1 MTEGIQR
8 GWAQR
13 QGENVDEV
21 FYQPTEFYQY
31 FFEKAP
37 VACFSVTTD
46 GLIRLAN
53 DHALGLLGYLRNDVL
68 GQSVFDLYAS
78 SPLGKPRA
86 QELFL
91 RFSAGSEITRESVEM
106 RRADGSPLWTNL
118 SVWPIRGSSGRVTAS
133 CSVVEEI
140 ANHNSLVRAT
150 AVTPVPSGLEAA
162 TVKWKMQSE
171 LKITDQKHATRL
183 IIRSAK
189 SIYFLDVRAVDW
201 IEAAGNYAQLH
212 VGSKVHLVRETMN
225 RLEAEFDRYQFIRVH
240 RRAIVNVARM
250 KELQPCSSGDCR
262 LFLEDG
268 TRLTWSRGYR
278 EKLRGIWLG

>member
-13 QGENVDEV
+13 QSEKFDEV
-21 FYQPTEFYQY
+21 FCQPTEFYQY
-31 FFEKAP
+31 FFDKAP

-46 GLIRLAN
+46 GLIRVAN
-53 DHALGLLGYLRNDVL
+53 DHALGLLGYRRDEVL
-68 GQSVFDLYAS
+68 GRPVFELYANG
-78 SPLGKPRA
+78 PTGKPKA
-86 QELFL
+86 QEFFL
-91 RFSAGSEITRESVEM
+91 RFRAGLEISREHVEM
-106 RRADGSPLWTNL
+106 RRADGSPLWIRL
-118 SVWPIRGSSGRVTAS
+118 SVRSIGVPGRDMVVS
-133 CSVVEEI
+133 CSVAEEI
-140 ANHNSLVRAT
+140 GNQNCLFQTTTVAAIPSSPET
-150 AVTPVPSGLEAA
+150 ALAKSKSESGLI
-162 TVKWKMQSE
+162 
-171 LKITDQKHATRL
+171 ITGQKHATRL
-183 IIRSAK
+183 IVRSGR

-225 RLEAEFDRYQFIRVH
+225 RLEAELDPYQFIRVH

-250 KELQPCSSGDCR
+250 KELQPYSSGDCR

-278 EKLRGIWLG
+278 EKLRGISLG